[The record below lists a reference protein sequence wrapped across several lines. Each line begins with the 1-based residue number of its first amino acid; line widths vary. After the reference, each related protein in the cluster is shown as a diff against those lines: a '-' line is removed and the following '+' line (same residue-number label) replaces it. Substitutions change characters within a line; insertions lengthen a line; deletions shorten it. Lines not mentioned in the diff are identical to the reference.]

1 MRSVLILLVMVF
13 LAVPAAAQQSKQ
25 NYEIMRLIR
34 QEKFEL
40 VLPGAM
46 RDNNIDIWVHVVES
60 GRMDPLALDL
70 GGWTEYRSWEP
81 VCYYVFVDHGDR
93 IERIILGGEDIDGLY
108 DHQGSYRELLSI
120 IEQRDPDVIAVNM
133 SDSYG
138 IANGLSHTE
147 YLRLRDTLGDKY
159 SGRLTSAENLITDFR
174 VRRVQRE
181 ILAFSDALEIQRQV
195 MEASFKSIEPDR
207 TTRKDAGWS
216 AADRLLE
223 QGIGPGYHAAT
234 LFLPYMPSVQT
245 RKGPNSDLLVRG
257 SLIAWDMGIAY
268 LNFATDIKRH
278 GYILD
283 EGETDMPAGLK
294 RAWESGKKIRSIL
307 KRTLEVGRTAGE
319 THETMV
325 AALEAAGFIS
335 TPSDDRSSQYRD
347 LMLKLRDSD
356 KVGFTI
362 DFHTTGNTSVS
373 DAALGAQI
381 APWRSDRA
389 HLMIQPNHIFA
400 FEFFINAWV
409 PEWGRRI
416 TIGFE
421 ENAIVT
427 DYGVEYL
434 SPPEEEIFV
443 IR

>member
-1 MRSVLILLVMVF
+1 MVF
-13 LAVPAAAQQSKQ
+13 LAFHAAAQQSKQ
-25 NYEIMRLIR
+25 NYEIMKLIR

-46 RDNNIDIWVHVVES
+46 RDNNIDIWIHVVES

-70 GGWTEYRSWEP
+70 GGWTEYRTWEP
-81 VCYYVFVDHGDR
+81 VCYYVFVDYGDR
-93 IERIILGGEDIDGLY
+93 VERIILGGEDIDGLY
-108 DHQGSYRELLSI
+108 DYQGSHSELLNV
-120 IEQRDPDVIAVNM
+120 IERRDPEVIAVNI
-133 SDSYG
+133 SESRG

-147 YLRLRDTLGDKY
+147 YLRLIDTLGDKY
-159 SGRLTSAENLITDFR
+159 GGRLTSAEHLITDFR

-195 MEASFKSIEPDR
+195 MGASFKSIEPGK
-207 TTRKDAGWS
+207 TTIEEAGWW

-223 QGIGPGYHAAT
+223 HGIGPAYHAAT

-245 RKGPNSDLLVRG
+245 RDNSNSNLLERG
-257 SLIAWDMGIAY
+257 SLIAWDMGVAY

-278 GYILD
+278 GYILA

-307 KRTLEVGRTAGE
+307 KRKVVVGRTAGE
-319 THETMV
+319 THEIMV
-325 AALEAAGFIS
+325 AALEAAGFVS

-347 LMLKLRDSD
+347 LMLKLSDSD

-373 DAALGAQI
+373 DAALGAQM

-389 HLMIQPNHIFA
+389 HLTIQPNHIFA
-400 FEFFINAWV
+400 FEFFMNAWI
-409 PEWGRRI
+409 PEWERRI

-427 DYGVEYL
+427 NHGVEYL
-434 SPPEEEIFV
+434 SPPEEEIVV